1 MQQYIPIFLMI
12 IGLFFSSFFSSSEI
26 TYTAVNHARLEV
38 AAKNGDTR
46 AAAAL
51 KIAQNFDAY
60 SSALLFGNGLVNI
73 MSSTMAAL
81 ISIEM
86 LAPMLN
92 GNEALASLLMAL
104 LTFLLIVIFGEIM
117 PKMISRNYAFSLS
130 RAYVYPVRW
139 IRYLFSPIV
148 FFVSIIVKLVSWTWQ
163 GAKKRKVESFTDD
176 ELETMVDSIEED
188 GLIDE
193 KKGDLI
199 RSAISF
205 SSTKAYEIMTPRV
218 DVLAFNVEDDPDDL
232 LHHLDTFSFSRL
244 PVYDGTID
252 KVIGIL
258 PTKRLYPYLIKKE
271 KPSIESLLIEPL
283 FIPRTLPIQDA
294 LNLFKESKK
303 HMAIVV
309 DEHGGTEGIL
319 TVEDVVEELV
329 GEIWDETDDILD
341 PIIQQNEHTYLVEGS
356 VNIEDLFD
364 LLELDLPE
372 HLDYATVSG
381 WVLDHL
387 GQFANVGDHFEYE
400 SIHIDVLQVDQFTVE
415 KIKVTLPESPKE
427 EEED

>member
-193 KKGDLI
+193 KKGI
-199 RSAISF
+199 
-205 SSTKAYEIMTPRV
+205 
-218 DVLAFNVEDDPDDL
+218 
-232 LHHLDTFSFSRL
+232 
-244 PVYDGTID
+244 
-252 KVIGIL
+252 
-258 PTKRLYPYLIKKE
+258 
-271 KPSIESLLIEPL
+271 
-283 FIPRTLPIQDA
+283 
-294 LNLFKESKK
+294 
-303 HMAIVV
+303 
-309 DEHGGTEGIL
+309 
-319 TVEDVVEELV
+319 
-329 GEIWDETDDILD
+329 
-341 PIIQQNEHTYLVEGS
+341 
-356 VNIEDLFD
+356 
-364 LLELDLPE
+364 
-372 HLDYATVSG
+372 
-381 WVLDHL
+381 
-387 GQFANVGDHFEYE
+387 
-400 SIHIDVLQVDQFTVE
+400 
-415 KIKVTLPESPKE
+415 
-427 EEED
+427 

>member
-1 MQQYIPIFLMI
+1 MPSYIPILLMV
-12 IGLFFSSFFSSSEI
+12 IGLLFSSFFSSSEI
-26 TYTAVNHARLEV
+26 TYTAVNQSRLEV
-38 AAKNGDTR
+38 AAKNGDNK
-46 AAAAL
+46 AKKAL
-51 KIAQNFDAY
+51 QIAQKFDGY

-81 ISIEM
+81 ISIEVV
-86 LAPMLN
+86 APLLN
-92 GNEALASLLMAL
+92 GNEALASLLMAIG
-104 LTFLLIVIFGEIM
+104 TFLLIVIFGEIM
-117 PKMISRNYAFSLS
+117 PKMISRNYSFLLS
-130 RAYVYPVRW
+130 RLYVRPVT
-139 IRYLFSPIV
+139 IVRYLFSPIV
-148 FFVSIIVKLVSWTWQ
+148 LLVSLLVRSISWTWQ
-163 GAKKRKVESFTDD
+163 GAKKRKVESFSDD

-218 DVLAFNVEDDPDDL
+218 DVLSFNLEDDPDDL

-252 KVIGIL
+252 KIIGIL
-258 PTKRLYPYLIKKE
+258 PTKRLYPYLINKE
-271 KPSIESLLIEPL
+271 KPFIESLLIEPL
-283 FIPRTLPIQDA
+283 FIPRTFPIQDA
-294 LNLFKESKK
+294 LNLFKESKR

-319 TVEDVVEELV
+319 TVEDVVEEIV

-341 PIIQQNEHTYLVEGS
+341 PIIQQNDTTYLVEGS

-381 WVLDHL
+381 WVLDQI
-387 GQFANVGDHFEYE
+387 GQFASVGDHFTYE
-400 SIHIDVLQVDQFTVE
+400 SIKIEVLQVDQFTVE
-415 KIKVTLPESPKE
+415 KIKVTLPQFENST
-427 EEED
+427 EED